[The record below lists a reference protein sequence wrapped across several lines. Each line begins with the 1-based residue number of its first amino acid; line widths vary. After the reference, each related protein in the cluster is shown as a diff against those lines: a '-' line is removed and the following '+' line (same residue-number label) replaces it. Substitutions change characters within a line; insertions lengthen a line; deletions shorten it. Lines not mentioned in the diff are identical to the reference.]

1 MHISSVRIDLCKNT
15 FRLVAL
21 GERNK
26 ILVRKKFPRA
36 QLLAYT
42 ANLPA
47 SRLEACTGA
56 HFGGASYEDK
66 VTKCGS
72 SLPSSSNLTAS
83 QTRTTLSMPKPSL
96 DSSKVVYCHRWGSS
110 RSGAHPCL
118 LARVGITNPIPRG
131 GRSKKLRPSAVNFL
145 GSRPSQSARR
155 AGHPL
160 CWWCQRKAWV
170 PAIWES
176 FENQRLK
183 PTFFGDSV
191 PFDFAQ
197 GRLLKTCPDTNRPG
211 KTKAD

>member
-26 ILVRKKFPRA
+26 TLVRKKFPRA

-118 LARVGITNPIPRG
+118 LARVGITNPYREEWSSEKIETLCCK
-131 GRSKKLRPSAVNFL
+131 RSRLPPFAKCAKSGAPTLLVVPAKGLGTRHLGELRKPAAKADLLWRLLRYPSTSL
-145 GSRPSQSARR
+145 R
-155 AGHPL
+155 AG
-160 CWWCQRKAWV
+160 
-170 PAIWES
+170 S
-176 FENQRLK
+176 
-183 PTFFGDSV
+183 
-191 PFDFAQ
+191 
-197 GRLLKTCPDTNRPG
+197 
-211 KTKAD
+211 